1 MMVQPAFGMPG
12 GLEWVLVFLAVLL
25 LFGAKRLPEIARS
38 LGKASKEF
46 KKARREFSDVA
57 NDVVDDTTSEPPPK
71 PAKTVA
77 ATEPTDADTKNA

>member
-12 GLEWVLVFLAVLL
+12 GFEWLMVFLAVLL

-38 LGKASKEF
+38 MGKASKEF

-57 NDVVDDTTSEPPPK
+57 NDVADDTTSEPPK
-71 PAKTVA
+71 PTTVA
-77 ATEPTDADTKNA
+77 AAEPTAADKKNA